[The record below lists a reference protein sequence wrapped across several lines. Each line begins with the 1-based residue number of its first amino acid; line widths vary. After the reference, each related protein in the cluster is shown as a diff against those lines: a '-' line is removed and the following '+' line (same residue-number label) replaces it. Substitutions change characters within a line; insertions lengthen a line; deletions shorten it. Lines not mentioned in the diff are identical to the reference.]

1 MQVSP
6 RFKKDQEDFQHKIRI
21 AKGANGISKERE
33 GKGCWGRGRRGAG
46 LSWGRR
52 GVQLVRIPRPALE
65 NEFCLAKPQLKH
77 T

>member
-6 RFKKDQEDFQHKIRI
+6 RFKKDQEDFQCKIRI
-21 AKGANGISKERE
+21 AKGVNSTNKRRE
-33 GKGCWGRGRRGAG
+33 GKGCWGKGRQGAG
-46 LSWGRR
+46 LRWGRR
-52 GVQLVRIPRPALE
+52 GVQLVRIPWPALE